1 MAVRETVFG
10 SKSEERGFRSI
21 EHTWG
26 DDYRLFPQFPFSAL
40 FAPDRS
46 IKDTTNFFYKTSVDY
61 LLCTRKGKPLLAI
74 DFDGLGQGFN
84 KDGLYVQVAK
94 TPRDPQ
100 RKLKFDFK
108 LRIAKQNSFPYYI
121 VGSEE
126 FERIAKGIQLT
137 VVDGMIGSVLAKIQ
151 FGEQAQATIDDL
163 EGEIAD
169 LRPDYLQDVIESRLV
184 WLEANLYHR
193 FSPILQETSK
203 IRFELTAG
211 QPGKWLW
218 GSKFM
223 SRPDQ
228 SDAKSP
234 FNWIGFEFTIRD
246 TPLGSVSANAWVRN
260 WENYSVLIVQDTAEL
275 VAWIKLSRL
284 LNQ

>member
-1 MAVRETVFG
+1 MDSTF
-10 SKSEERGFRSI
+10 KSLKHPATHNASSSSI
-21 EHTWG
+21 
-26 DDYRLFPQFPFSAL
+26 S
-40 FAPDRS
+40 S
-46 IKDTTNFFYKTSVDY
+46 S
-61 LLCTRKGKPLLAI
+61 
-74 DFDGLGQGFN
+74 
-84 KDGLYVQVAK
+84 
-94 TPRDPQ
+94 
-100 RKLKFDFK
+100 
-108 LRIAKQNSFPYYI
+108 RIAKQNSFPYYI

-151 FGEQAQATIDDL
+151 FDEQAQATIDDL

-234 FNWIGFEFTIRD
+234 FNWIGCEFTIRD